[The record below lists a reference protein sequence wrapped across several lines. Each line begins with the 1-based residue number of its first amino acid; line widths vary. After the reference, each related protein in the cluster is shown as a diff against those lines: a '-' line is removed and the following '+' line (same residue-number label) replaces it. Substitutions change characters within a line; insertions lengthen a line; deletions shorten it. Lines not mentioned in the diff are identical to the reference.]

1 MKTSIKNQLLV
12 VLFLLG
18 VTGPAM
24 AELGD
29 YGFWRTLGIWL
40 IHRQRITRLLQL
52 SGRVTTPY
60 LPTRRGSTMVFRQA
74 TITPG
79 KPFPWHPKPALSVVT
94 ALSTSSL

>member
-12 VLFLLG
+12 VLILLG

-29 YGFWRTLGIWL
+29 YGFWRTLGNL
-40 IHRQRITRLLQL
+40 VNPPAADNPVTAAQRQGDYPLLA
-52 SGRVTTPY
+52 S
-60 LPTRRGSTMVFRQA
+60 RGSTMVFRQA